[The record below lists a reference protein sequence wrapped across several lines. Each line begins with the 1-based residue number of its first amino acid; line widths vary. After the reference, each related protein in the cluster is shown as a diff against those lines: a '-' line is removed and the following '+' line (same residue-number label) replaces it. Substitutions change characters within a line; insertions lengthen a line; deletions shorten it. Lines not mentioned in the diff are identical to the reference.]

1 MQRFQ
6 KLQVS
11 IALVAVLA
19 AMLPAGFATDLCGD
33 RLSFDLTVT
42 NAAVERVDFGPG
54 AAGGYAEFEVVG
66 LDAAASGSV
75 LRVAYA
81 CHPDGLSEK
90 GDFWRETSAR

>member
-42 NAAVERVDFGPG
+42 NAAVERVAWWHENGR
-54 AAGGYAEFEVVG
+54 VV
-66 LDAAASGSV
+66 SSV
-75 LRVAYA
+75 NAPEYLRIIQ
-81 CHPDGLSEK
+81 
-90 GDFWRETSAR
+90 